1 MEHRILI
8 AGFGGQGVMVA
19 GQMLAYTAC
28 DTTDLNVTYFP
39 AYGVE
44 QRGGTANCTVTI
56 SDESIGEVKSA
67 EYDYMIIMNDDSMDK
82 FGGTL
87 SKDGLLIYN
96 TNVVKQEVKR
106 DSGITIPVPAVDIAT
121 NAGSE
126 KSANLVMT
134 GVIVG
139 ATEMVPKENVMDTIH
154 KKLGK
159 KRPELNPVNDKAF
172 LAGYELGKAAVT
184 KESWKEAEQ

>member
-1 MEHRILI
+1 MEHKILI

-56 SDESIGEVKSA
+56 SDDVIGEVKSA
-67 EYDYMIIMNDDSMDK
+67 KYDNMIVMNDDSLNK
-82 FGGTL
+82 FGGAL
-87 SKDGLLIYN
+87 ADDGLLIYN
-96 TNVVKQEVKR
+96 SNVVKQEINR
-106 DSGITIPVPAVDIAT
+106 EGGATIAVPANDIAIE
-121 NAGSE
+121 AGSE
-126 KSANLVMT
+126 KSANLVVT

-139 ATEMVPKENVMDTIH
+139 FTQMVPKENVMDTIH
-154 KKLGK
+154 NKLGK
-159 KRPELNPVNDKAF
+159 KRPELNPINDKAF
-172 LAGYELGKAAVT
+172 LAGYEIGEKAR
-184 KESWKEAEQ
+184 KEKEA